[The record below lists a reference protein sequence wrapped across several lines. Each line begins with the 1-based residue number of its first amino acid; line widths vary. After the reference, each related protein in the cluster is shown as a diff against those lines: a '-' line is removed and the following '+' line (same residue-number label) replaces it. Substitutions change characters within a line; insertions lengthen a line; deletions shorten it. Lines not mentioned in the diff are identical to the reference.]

1 MKARFI
7 GVQTPAAGWPS
18 ATVPGEGSPWRQLRN
33 ALRRLAGL
41 RARSIDVQRQTFPYL
56 AGGTGEPLVLVHG
69 FTGDKDMWGVVA
81 SYAAK
86 YP

>member
-1 MKARFI
+1 
-7 GVQTPAAGWPS
+7 
-18 ATVPGEGSPWRQLRN
+18 
-33 ALRRLAGL
+33 LRRLAGL